1 MTHCTPAQSLALK
14 EIGFDKPVKDYIYTG
29 DTGNNINRYFH
40 TLKADNHNA
49 DPLCISQP
57 TPYEVLQWAREKKG
71 LHGWVE
77 PFVTHLFNR
86 WTYCITI
93 KNVGLTALG
102 SAIYPTHPEAESA
115 LIDKLIT
122 ILEKQKT

>member
-1 MTHCTPAQSLALK
+1 MANHCTHEQSQRLKAL
-14 EIGFDKPVKDYIYTG
+14 GFDKPVKDYIYTG

-57 TPYEVLQWAREKKG
+57 TPYEVLDWFRETKG
-71 LHGWVE
+71 IDAWVI
-77 PFVTHLFNR
+77 PMYDFDGVKQYMFIIHMYNDNLD
-86 WTYCITI
+86 Y
-93 KNVGLTALG
+93 
-102 SAIYPTHPEAESA
+102 YPTHPEALSA

-122 ILEKQKT
+122 ILEEQKA

>member
-1 MTHCTPAQSLALK
+1 MTHTTPTQALRLK
-14 EIGFDKPVKDYIYTG
+14 ELGFDKPI
-29 DTGNNINRYFH
+29 R
-40 TLKADNHNA
+40 DNYREKQVV
-49 DPLCISQP
+49 ISAAARDWNDLPWALSAP
-57 TPYEVLQWAREKKG
+57 THAEALQWFREKKG

>member
-1 MTHCTPAQSLALK
+1 MTHCTYDQSTRLK
-14 EIGFDKPVKDYIYTG
+14 EIWFDMPTRDFFLG
-29 DTGNNINRYFH
+29 DELFYGLPFDCKNWNQYKENTS
-40 TLKADNHNA
+40 A
-49 DPLCISQP
+49 P
-57 TPYEVLQWAREKKG
+57 THAEALQWFREKKG

-77 PFVTHLFNR
+77 PFVKHLFNR